1 MYYVSN
7 LLCQFSN
14 FSHVNKNLLIS
25 NQKKIFKKVID
36 TISCS
41 YPSICEA
48 RPAISLKQQRAK
60 QLRIPTYTY
69 SVFIICFELNHV
81 DVQIC
86 PFIKRSPDY
95 KKTN

>member
-1 MYYVSN
+1 MSESEYMYYVSN

-14 FSHVNKNLLIS
+14 FSNVNKNLLIS
-25 NQKKIFKKVID
+25 NQKKILKKVMD

-69 SVFIICFELNHV
+69 SVFIICF
-81 DVQIC
+81 
-86 PFIKRSPDY
+86 
-95 KKTN
+95 